1 MKVDQDSTI
10 AIASASAPL
19 PFVYKP
25 YHQSQIDAVSKT
37 FYVSAMNALNAAGVP
52 FLVGGAYAFSHYA
65 GIDRHTKDFDI
76 FARKEDADRILEV
89 LERDLKCKVDRTFPH
104 WLYKAILG
112 VNFIDIIF
120 SSGNGIAVVD
130 EVWFERAS
138 TGVVLG
144 ETALLVPAEEM
155 IWSKG
160 FIMERERYDGAD
172 VAHIIRGW
180 GKNIDWQRMLARY
193 DSHWRVLYSHVVL
206 FGYIYPDEL
215 DSIPTW
221 LVEKLSQRIVTDQKK
236 FSPTVSP
243 LSAIPPAAISAPS
256 PSNLT
261 SPPVTS
267 PVLTSYSYSP
277 SSAHVCQGTLLSR
290 QQYLKDVA
298 EWKYEDARILK
309 RSNGAPIMTE
319 QDVSH
324 WTAAA
329 FNHGAGNN

>member
-1 MKVDQDSTI
+1 MKVDQDSGI
-10 AIASASAPL
+10 ALAPATCPAPM

-25 YHQSQIDAVSKT
+25 YHQSQIDAISKE
-37 FYVSAMNALNAAGVP
+37 FYVSSMAVLNAANIP

-76 FARKEDADRILEV
+76 FVKKEDAERV
-89 LERDLKCKVDRTFPH
+89 LETLMRELNCKIDRTFPH
-104 WLYKAILG
+104 WLYKAIAG

-130 EVWFERAS
+130 DVWFEKAA
-138 TGVVLG
+138 TGIVLG
-144 ETALLVPAEEM
+144 ETARVVPAEEM

-172 VAHIIRGW
+172 IAHIFRGW
-180 GKNIDWQRMLARY
+180 GHNMDWPRLIARF
-193 DSHWRVLYSHVVL
+193 DSHWRVLYSHIVL

-221 LVEKLSQRIVTDQKK
+221 VMEKLSKRLITEHKSASKPISDILS
-236 FSPTVSP
+236 SPS
-243 LSAIPPAAISAPS
+243 LSSSILSSSVPPS
-256 PSNLT
+256 PALT
-261 SPPVTS
+261 TYNYKPET
-267 PVLTSYSYSP
+267 
-277 SSAHVCQGTLLSR
+277 AHLCQGTLLSR

-309 RSNGAPIMTE
+309 RSNNKQPIMSE
-319 QDVSH
+319 QDVAH
-324 WTAAA
+324 WTASA
-329 FNHGAGNN
+329 FNHGGDATA